1 MSSQVKDGSE
11 AAYQTLSLVFNQ
23 RVSNV
28 VASVLVA
35 YHIIHTVLVMVLK

>member
-1 MSSQVKDGSE
+1 MSSKVKDGSE

-28 VASVLVA
+28 VASILVT
-35 YHIIHTVLVMVLK
+35 YHIIHTVLLMVPK

>member
-1 MSSQVKDGSE
+1 MSSQVKYGSE

-28 VASVLVA
+28 VASILVT
-35 YHIIHTVLVMVLK
+35 YHIIHTVLLMVLK

>member
-1 MSSQVKDGSE
+1 MSSQVKYGSE

-35 YHIIHTVLVMVLK
+35 YHIIHTVLVMVPK